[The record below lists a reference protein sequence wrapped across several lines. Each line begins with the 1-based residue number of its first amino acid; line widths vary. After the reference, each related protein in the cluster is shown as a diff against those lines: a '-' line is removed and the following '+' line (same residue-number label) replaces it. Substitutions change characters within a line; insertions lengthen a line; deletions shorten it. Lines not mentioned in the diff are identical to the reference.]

1 MAEDISENFK
11 DTELNCKNN
20 LQGYYDINE
29 VNIPDMPVDAVIAA
43 KNVRFTPQGTEIRPG
58 YSLAYDLAAI
68 NAGAKG
74 FIGYADY
81 SIIRT
86 AEKVFVDSD
95 GTSQTVF
102 IAVLRHNTTGR
113 VRVLMNKY
121 YAPKPTDTYR
131 NAWKRGVWDDKW
143 IDGWVDVTE
152 RYSGESTATTEEKI
166 TSCYYY
172 SPGTEPEPGGYKMNF
187 SAIGSLIMKPQDY
200 FRGWYFVDANGD
212 INGLVDR
219 SDQQSGKA
227 YFKVILSDGAVLVN
241 PSTGQNEFGL
251 VRFRCTEERL
261 ADLHRITD
269 VRFETKSANM
279 IRFYT
284 GKGNRTFNLS
294 FIKDR
299 KYFGKY
305 ETLDPTFNTG
315 RTTWLTKTADYRDTE
330 SITYV
335 KVKCTRSHATG
346 LGTFHRFAFV
356 WKHSGMTDYKQ
367 LLDQLVFSNSITG
380 QFEVIGGLI
389 VTLNGSTTL
398 VNVNDEATFVVRN
411 NERRVQYDGFM
422 FDVDSI
428 DIPGKKTIAKFSI
441 ADNDLNNDPTEQKE
455 IGFSAIGRELGI
467 RYFAKS
473 YKVRSN
479 TSADSKFR
487 IYSAAIQLDGRQA
500 FFVKNLY
507 TGTHNIVGTGEFHG
521 GLTIDIIFE
530 PWFNPRI
537 SAHLLFFMDDLQT
550 DPQFTDSIIPT
561 GKLLE
566 GDGKGF
572 YRIDELPV
580 NIYNST
586 KAIYGNLITSRG
598 GYNTTE
604 TSTYPYDY
612 ATGLQL
618 QDYLNN
624 YYWKTV
630 TVGVKAGFPLGE
642 NLIGFGTDDESINK
656 DNDAAGDNIGEF
668 SVIFSQVQ
676 RGDANTKSVM
686 CTERNRQLSVGM
698 PIVAIMPGMGNEYLV
713 FTKNQ
718 VRWDELTDEQGVV
731 TRNIADYYDDG
742 LVNQDAVI
750 SAIMPE
756 EVQSGPPVA
765 PYTSK
770 FSGVFAAGYEGF
782 YVFSKNKRY
791 DLLSIRD
798 EQDRVLINKWSEL
811 YKELP
816 KSVKEASRVGY
827 NANNR
832 EIFWYLNGKVYVWSI
847 RYSHW
852 TIYEFPDTIAGFA
865 SEIEGE
871 LYFWT
876 GLKIYKTNRVT
887 RDIQKDKGTEVIDW
901 YYTKMFGHGTEQ
913 LNKIPQ
919 GFDLNYDA
927 ELNTSVRDVEAYI
940 DIECGTE
947 RGSTNLFDNTRKI
960 KDDGAN
966 EYQDHIRQGFDLM
979 TRAKYYTVK
988 IASNAATAG
997 NLVKLKIK
1005 ELKVRA
1011 KVAPGVIEKQ

>member
-29 VNIPDMPVDAVIAA
+29 VNIPDMPVDAVISA

-58 YSLAYDLAAI
+58 YSLAYDLATIMTGTTSKSSA
-68 NAGAKG
+68 N
-74 FIGYADY
+74 YNNY

-86 AEKVFVDSD
+86 GEKVFVDSD
-95 GTSQTVF
+95 GTAKTVF
-102 IAVLRHNTTGR
+102 IAVIRHNTTGR

-131 NAWKRGVWDDKW
+131 NAWKRGTWGDKW
-143 IDGWVDVTE
+143 IEGWVDVTE
-152 RYSGESTATTEEKI
+152 RYSGKSTATIEEKI
-166 TSCYYY
+166 ASCYNH
-172 SPGTEPEPGGYKMNF
+172 PIPVNVGGFEMNF
-187 SAIGSLIMKPQDY
+187 SATSSMIMKPQDY

-212 INGLVDR
+212 VNGLVDR
-219 SDQQSGKA
+219 SDVQAGKA

-251 VRFRCTEERL
+251 VRFRCTEERQ

-294 FIKDR
+294 FIKDK
-299 KYFGKY
+299 KYFGKFS
-305 ETLDPTFNTG
+305 TAAPTFNNDA
-315 RTTWLTKTADYRDTE
+315 RQSWITKTADYRDNE
-330 SITYV
+330 AITYV
-335 KVKCTRSHATG
+335 KVKCTRADTTG
-346 LGTFHRFAFV
+346 FGLYNFAFT

-367 LLDQLVFSNSITG
+367 LVSQIVVGNSITG
-380 QFEVIGGLI
+380 QFEVVGGLI

-398 VNVNDEATFVVRN
+398 VNAGDEATFTISN
-411 NERRVQYDGFM
+411 NERRVRYDGFM

-428 DIPGKKTIAKFSI
+428 EIPGKKTIAKFSI
-441 ADNDLNNDPTEQKE
+441 ADNDLNNDPIEQKE

-473 YKVRSN
+473 YKIRSAAVD
-479 TSADSKFR
+479 TKFR

-507 TGTHNIVGTGEFHG
+507 MGVHNIGGTGEFHG
-521 GLTIDIIFE
+521 GITIDMIFE

-537 SAHLLFFMDDLQT
+537 SAHLLFFMDDKQT

-566 GDGKGF
+566 GDGRGF

-580 NIYNST
+580 NVYNST

-598 GYNTTE
+598 GYNSTE
-604 TSTYPYDY
+604 GSTYPADY

-630 TVGVKAGFPLGE
+630 TVGAKAGFPLGE
-642 NLIGFGTDDESINK
+642 NLIAFGTDDEAINK
-656 DNDAAGDNIGEF
+656 DNDATGDNIGEF

-676 RGDANTKSVM
+676 RGDANAKSVM
-686 CTERNRQLSVGM
+686 CTERNRQLSVGQ

-718 VRWDELTDEQGVV
+718 VRWDELTDEQSVAL
-731 TRNIADYYDDG
+731 RNIAEYYDDG

-756 EVQSGPPVA
+756 EVQSGPPVS

-791 DLLSIRD
+791 DLLSVRD

-832 EIFWYLNGKVYVWSI
+832 EIFWYLDGKVYVWSI

-852 TIYEFPDTIAGFA
+852 TIYEFPDTITGFA
-865 SEIEGE
+865 SELEGE
-871 LYFWT
+871 LYFWS

-887 RDIQKDKGTEVIDW
+887 REIQKDKGTEVIDW
-901 YYTKMFGHGTEQ
+901 HYTKMFGHGSEQ
-913 LNKIPQ
+913 VNKIPQ

-927 ELNTSVRDVEAYI
+927 ELDTSLKDVEAYI

-947 RGSTNLFDNTRKI
+947 RGSTNLFNNTRKI

-966 EYQDHIRQGFDLM
+966 AYQDHIRQGFDFM
-979 TRAKYYTVK
+979 TRAKYYTIK
-988 IASNAATAG
+988 IKSNAATAG
-997 NLVKLKIK
+997 KLVKLKIK